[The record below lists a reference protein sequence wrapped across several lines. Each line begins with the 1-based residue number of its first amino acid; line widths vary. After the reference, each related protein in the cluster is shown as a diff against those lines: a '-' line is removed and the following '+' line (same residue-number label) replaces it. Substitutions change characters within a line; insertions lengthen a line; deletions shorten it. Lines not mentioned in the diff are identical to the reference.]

1 MPRKSQTQ
9 FLKTSEVIEIA
20 KISYGIDK
28 PNSSM
33 TDAEIKTVIRL
44 AAHNTPGTCFEEGK
58 LVFSLVGIGV
68 MLFLTLMEFPDF
80 YNRHGLSQF
89 N

>member
-1 MPRKSQTQ
+1 MPRENQTQ

-44 AAHNTPGTCFEEGK
+44 AAHHTPGTHFEEGK
-58 LVFSLVGIGV
+58 LVFGLIGIGM

-80 YNRHGLSQF
+80 YARHGLSQL